1 MIYARVQSKDS
12 TNQSIHWTHQY
23 AVLDKVKNNLADPRE
38 PQKRISEI
46 QLVER
51 LPEQDVQNCL
61 KNRWTVLVSRVIC
74 KYLKTFT
81 NFQDVVVHYI
91 PHSDTD
97 VMSEKSSI
105 SIIACCTS
113 STLLF
118 KQKVKKKKFQLLS
131 RVSFQDFDYWPLTR
145 RWLLNG

>member
-46 QLVER
+46 QLVEL
-51 LPEQDVQNCL
+51 LPVQDVQNRL

-74 KYLKTFT
+74 KYLKTFK
-81 NFQDVVVHYI
+81 NFQDVVVHHI
-91 PHSDTD
+91 PHPYTD
-97 VMSEKSSI
+97 VMSEKSS
-105 SIIACCTS
+105 SVSLTPP
-113 STLLF
+113 LF
-118 KQKVKKKKFQLLS
+118 APAMQAIKYFKNKSYVTMKLM
-131 RVSFQDFDYWPLTR
+131 
-145 RWLLNG
+145 N

>member
-1 MIYARVQSKDS
+1 MGDNVDHMIYARVQSKDS

-46 QLVER
+46 QLVEL
-51 LPEQDVQNCL
+51 LPVQDVQNRL

-74 KYLKTFT
+74 KYLKTFK
-81 NFQDVVVHYI
+81 NFQDVVVHHI
-91 PHSDTD
+91 PHPSTD
-97 VMSEKSSI
+97 VMSEKSSSV
-105 SIIACCTS
+105 SIIGCCTS

-118 KQKVKKKKFQLLS
+118 K
-131 RVSFQDFDYWPLTR
+131 
-145 RWLLNG
+145 

>member
-1 MIYARVQSKDS
+1 MGDNVDHMIYARVQSKDS

-46 QLVER
+46 QLVEL
-51 LPEQDVQNCL
+51 LPVQDVQNRL

-74 KYLKTFT
+74 KYLKTFK
-81 NFQDVVVHYI
+81 NFQDVVVHHIQHPY
-91 PHSDTD
+91 TD
-97 VMSEKSSI
+97 VMSEKSSSV
-105 SIIACCTS
+105 SIIGCCTS

-118 KQKVKKKKFQLLS
+118 K
-131 RVSFQDFDYWPLTR
+131 
-145 RWLLNG
+145 

>member
-1 MIYARVQSKDS
+1 MGDNVDHMIYARVQSKDS

-46 QLVER
+46 QLVEL
-51 LPEQDVQNCL
+51 LPVQDVQNRL

-74 KYLKTFT
+74 KYLKTFK
-81 NFQDVVVHYI
+81 NFQDVVVHHI
-91 PHSDTD
+91 PHPYTG
-97 VMSEKSSI
+97 VMSEKSSSV
-105 SIIACCTS
+105 SIIGCCTS

-118 KQKVKKKKFQLLS
+118 K
-131 RVSFQDFDYWPLTR
+131 
-145 RWLLNG
+145 

>member
-1 MIYARVQSKDS
+1 MGDNVDHMIYARVQSKDS

-46 QLVER
+46 QLVEL
-51 LPEQDVQNCL
+51 LPVQDVQNRL

-74 KYLKTFT
+74 KYLKTFK
-81 NFQDVVVHYI
+81 NFQDVVVHHI
-91 PHSDTD
+91 PHPYTD
-97 VMSEKSSI
+97 VMSEKSSSV
-105 SIIACCTS
+105 SIIGCCTS

-118 KQKVKKKKFQLLS
+118 K
-131 RVSFQDFDYWPLTR
+131 
-145 RWLLNG
+145 

>member
-1 MIYARVQSKDS
+1 MGDNVDHMIYARVQSKDS

-46 QLVER
+46 QLVEL
-51 LPEQDVQNCL
+51 LPVQDVQNRL

-74 KYLKTFT
+74 KYLKTFK
-81 NFQDVVVHYI
+81 NFQDVVVHHI
-91 PHSDTD
+91 PHPYTD
-97 VMSEKSSI
+97 VMPEKSSSV
-105 SIIACCTS
+105 SIIGCCTS

-118 KQKVKKKKFQLLS
+118 K
-131 RVSFQDFDYWPLTR
+131 
-145 RWLLNG
+145 